1 MSSGKTKK
9 NKGKRKQPQ
18 ARKKAAQVEQEKIP
32 TWEEI
37 AQYPPVLFTTL
48 GRGVIIGFIGGAS
61 ESAVRVY
68 APAAIQEAP
77 PSNVLFL
84 PLFPIESFMDL
95 RQACIFSSSPIPP
108 ILLKGYLGY
117 FEQFAKGSYRMNP
130 VVISAGIDAPEGEHI
145 VSGVPEDPTEEPL
158 PDPLQA
164 VPEPAPET
172 VEDAPAA

>member
-1 MSSGKTKK
+1 MNSGKTKK

-37 AQYPPVLFTTL
+37 AQYPPILFTTL
-48 GRGVIIGFIGGAS
+48 GRGVIIGLIGGAS
-61 ESAVRVY
+61 ESAVRIY
-68 APAAIQEAP
+68 APAAVQEAP

-95 RQACIFSSSPIPP
+95 RQSCIFSSSPIPP

-130 VVISAGIDAPEGEHI
+130 VVINAAIDAPEGAHE
-145 VSGVPEDPTEEPL
+145 VSGVPEAPPNS
-158 PDPLQA
+158 DPLQA